1 MILSEYTIESVK
13 REVKSSKGETKG
25 GFVVLNILFK
35 KWISIMV
42 ERGSDCYQLNEKC
55 SYLKANGIRCRMK
68 NVSIMGATDGSMGM
82 GMGMVSVRSV
92 SLDVYYK
99 DMEKAQQL
107 LNK

>member
-13 REVKSSKGETKG
+13 REVKSGKGETKG
-25 GFVVLNILFK
+25 GFVVSNILFK
-35 KWISIMV
+35 KWISVMV

-55 SYLKANGIRCRMK
+55 SYLKANGIRCRIK
-68 NVSIMGATDGSMGM
+68 NVSIMGATDGSM